1 MAVNDVQSSCD
12 FLLYSVRNSGLN
24 FTSQET
30 PFSIFL
36 TLRKS
41 FVKSFQPQIKSEEN
55 KLFVKNLKAENLKE
69 VNKKLEEALK
79 NLKNDYEDAVADSE
93 AKIKTIEELNNKIDI
108 LESKLV
114 KTEATDAKN
123 KAMEAKAKLDKT
135 KTEEINKLNKT
146 LKHEIEELNKQV
158 KTCSRDLKNSEKDKR
173 DLAHNL
179 EKKICVLETKNK
191 DLSEFKVLKEIE
203 EKDFRHKIKTVD
215 KKLKAIDEKEAK
227 LKVDKM
233 NFVKEKKE
241 KDDKKINNYS
251 QTDANPDIPY
261 KVTSP
266 LPPIFSSRLC
276 RQSRRISLFTNSLPN
291 LSTIDWVTLTYED
304 ILRDEAEEA
313 LSEQEDRLIEEFYL
327 DERNRVQA
335 MRIENS

>member
-55 KLFVKNLKAENLKE
+55 KLFVKNLKAENLEE

-135 KTEEINKLNKT
+135 KTEEINKLNK
-146 LKHEIEELNKQV
+146 L
-158 KTCSRDLKNSEKDKR
+158 
-173 DLAHNL
+173 
-179 EKKICVLETKNK
+179 
-191 DLSEFKVLKEIE
+191 
-203 EKDFRHKIKTVD
+203 
-215 KKLKAIDEKEAK
+215 
-227 LKVDKM
+227 
-233 NFVKEKKE
+233 
-241 KDDKKINNYS
+241 
-251 QTDANPDIPY
+251 
-261 KVTSP
+261 
-266 LPPIFSSRLC
+266 
-276 RQSRRISLFTNSLPN
+276 
-291 LSTIDWVTLTYED
+291 
-304 ILRDEAEEA
+304 
-313 LSEQEDRLIEEFYL
+313 
-327 DERNRVQA
+327 
-335 MRIENS
+335 